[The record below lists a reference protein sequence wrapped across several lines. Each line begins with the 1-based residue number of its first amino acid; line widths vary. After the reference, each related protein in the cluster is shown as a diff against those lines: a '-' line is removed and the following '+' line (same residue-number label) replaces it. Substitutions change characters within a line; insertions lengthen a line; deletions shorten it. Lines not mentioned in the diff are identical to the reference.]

1 MVLHIGG
8 RIRGIPIAADPAG
21 PEAPE
26 GATAEPG
33 SGTSEPTATDLG
45 PRGADVLALLARAAR
60 LTPEER
66 GRLAREAGWRWW
78 PVSLPGGGI
87 TAAHGAALAQARQAG
102 RGRAVAWLDV
112 AVGRALGE
120 SAGRRSRIHQA
131 VASAALGL
139 AAADLVPDNVLEV
152 LLGPWRATVH

>member
-1 MVLHIGG
+1 MVM
-8 RIRGIPIAADPAG
+8 RIRGRIHAIPIAADPAV

-45 PRGADVLALLARAAR
+45 PRGADVIALLARAAR

-66 GRLAREAGWRWW
+66 RRLTHEAGWRWS
-78 PVSLPGGGI
+78 PVGLPGAGI
-87 TAAHGAALAQARQAG
+87 AAAHGAALAQALQAG

-139 AAADLVPDNVLEV
+139 AVADLVADDVLEV

>member
-1 MVLHIGG
+1 MGG
-8 RIRGIPIAADPAG
+8 SAGSPSRRTLPG

-78 PVSLPGGGI
+78 PVGLPGAGI
-87 TAAHGAALAQARQAG
+87 TAAHGAALARAHQAG

-139 AAADLVPDNVLEV
+139 AVADIVV
-152 LLGPWRATVH
+152 

>member
-1 MVLHIGG
+1 MVLRIGG

-87 TAAHGAALAQARQAG
+87 TAAHGAALARARQAG

-139 AAADLVPDNVLEV
+139 AAADLVADDVLEV
-152 LLGPWRATVH
+152 LLGPWRAIVH